1 MLADALISCC
11 KFSLSLMPLPQEWW
25 RISTDK
31 TLFSLMIHRISCP
44 CSGREW
50 IPPPGLTVNLGVCCV
65 PGGLDRLCGT
75 LVPKEWEGRIPNL
88 GNTCHSPLAE
98 ICCHDLA
105 DVTLVNVR
113 GAVMQQVLIDLCLEG
128 MKVQLCLPF
137 LPPRARLG
145 P

>member
-1 MLADALISCC
+1 M
-11 KFSLSLMPLPQEWW
+11 
-25 RISTDK
+25 
-31 TLFSLMIHRISCP
+31 
-44 CSGREW
+44 
-50 IPPPGLTVNLGVCCV
+50 
-65 PGGLDRLCGT
+65 
-75 LVPKEWEGRIPNL
+75 

-137 LPPRARLG
+137 LPPRARLVLDRDTDILVSSRNRG
-145 P
+145 EIPGISSEPSLRCGVCSGLWHYFLVGQGKMEICMA